1 MAKNR
6 MFDNF
11 YKKFIITFNFLKE
24 MNDKL
29 DSKSLASAKFKIK
42 NVMNGVHEFVPV
54 VFEDQHFSL
63 VNVVFHSIVLGHF

>member
-1 MAKNR
+1 
-6 MFDNF
+6 
-11 YKKFIITFNFLKE
+11 

-54 VFEDQHFSL
+54 VFEEQHFSL
-63 VNVVFHSIVLGHF
+63 VNVVFNSIVLGNF